1 METSPNLRMTF
12 LVVRFIYSHPSIQAT
27 LYFPSTWTRVSSAMS
42 VLLALNEHSQTFC
55 QILSGC
61 VREQGQER
69 WWRLLVYIRIHHHHE
84 TIVSQG
90 EADYCLALTILPE
103 AGSQDLT
110 SCQVRNRAHIVT
122 VESYVLIATAHP
134 SVHNRHSVRCHPQVS
149 ARVFEDRVTSPS
161 LNLRLITELHP

>member
-1 METSPNLRMTF
+1 MLKDEFRNVRVDCIDTSTPRLFVKFYLGVCGNK
-12 LVVRFIYSHPSIQAT
+12 VKNQ
-27 LYFPSTWTRVSSAMS
+27 
-42 VLLALNEHSQTFC
+42 
-55 QILSGC
+55 
-61 VREQGQER
+61 R
-69 WWRLLVYIRIHHHHE
+69 WWRWLAYSKTPSPWYQLKPR
-84 TIVSQG
+84 
-90 EADYCLALTILPE
+90 EADSYLIITILPE